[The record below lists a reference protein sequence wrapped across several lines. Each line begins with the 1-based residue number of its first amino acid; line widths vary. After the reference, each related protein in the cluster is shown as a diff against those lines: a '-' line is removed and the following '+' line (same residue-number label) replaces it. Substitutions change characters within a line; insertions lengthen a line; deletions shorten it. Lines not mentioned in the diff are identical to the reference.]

1 MALRAEQ
8 ARLTRR
14 RIVDAATR
22 LFLEQGYA
30 STTLAQIAAAAGVSV
45 QTVYNVVGGKA
56 VVLKA
61 AYDVVLAGDDEPVP
75 IAERPAIR
83 AMLDASEGRSA
94 LAWYARLSRE
104 LGERTLPLVTV
115 LQAQA
120 AGGDPDLVAHVET
133 IEGERATGTRRT
145 AELVAG
151 RFGLRPG
158 LDVDAAADVL
168 WTLTAPDV
176 ADRLVRRRAW
186 GWDRYETWLA
196 TAMGDAL
203 LGP

>member
-14 RIVDAATR
+14 RIVEAATA
-22 LFLEQGYA
+22 LFLEQGYV
-30 STTLAQIAAAAGVSV
+30 STTLAEIAAAAGVSV
-45 QTVYNVVGGKA
+45 QTVYNAVGGKA

-75 IAERPAIR
+75 IAERPTIR
-83 AMLDASEGRSA
+83 AMVDATDGRSA
-94 LAWYARLSRE
+94 LGWYARLARE

-115 LQAQA
+115 LYAQA
-120 AGGDPDLVAHVET
+120 SSDPDLDAHVAT

-145 AELVAG
+145 AELVAN
-151 RFGLRPG
+151 RFGLRTG

-176 ADRLVRRRAW
+176 ADRLVRRRDW